1 MAHCEIVVVFPEKWW
16 ILPVRYVHVYQR
28 VTLTCEI
35 QPFQV
40 EIDLYKQL
48 KHPNIVSYLG
58 NDRMRDRFY
67 IYLEYMQGLD

>member
-1 MAHCEIVVVFPEKWW
+1 MFQITVKSC
-16 ILPVRYVHVYQR
+16 Q
-28 VTLTCEI
+28 I
-35 QPFQV
+35 QSSLQV

-67 IYLEYMQGLD
+67 IYLEYMQGLDWWDVDSCVICCH